1 MVTTHTI
8 FPTNFPP
15 RFTNEVAL
23 EKRDEIECLVVGGT
37 ISTSAATRSKNVSFC
52 ESSEETEEREV
63 DEEAA
68 EDEEDA

>member
-1 MVTTHTI
+1 MTTHTT

-15 RFTNEVAL
+15 RLTKVVAL

-37 ISTSAATRSKNVSFC
+37 MSTSAATRSKNVSSC
-52 ESSEETEEREV
+52 ESSDDTDEREA

-68 EDEEDA
+68 EDEEEA